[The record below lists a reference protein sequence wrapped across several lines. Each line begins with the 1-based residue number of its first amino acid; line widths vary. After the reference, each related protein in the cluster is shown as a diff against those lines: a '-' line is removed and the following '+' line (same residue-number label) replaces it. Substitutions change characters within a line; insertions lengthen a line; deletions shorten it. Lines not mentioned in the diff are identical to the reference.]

1 MTRSLLAILLLLPL
15 SVSAGERLQEFT
27 LSAGGKI
34 SFPDD
39 GELKARLRAG
49 TLEIAVIESYRPE
62 GCGTLVD
69 LSGTIGPD
77 STYLLRKQL
86 KNACNEG
93 GIFFFLNSFGGFV
106 DDGLAL
112 AELINQM
119 GGRAY
124 LYDGACYSSC
134 AVAFLGS
141 NKRGVMGSPV
151 LGFHSP
157 YTVEDGE
164 ARCRPDSRL
173 KDLFIRQLGEE
184 DGSFAHR
191 RMQDFCGPEAMWSI
205 NVDTMKL
212 LGIIEEEDVV
222 EPISR

>member
-1 MTRSLLAILLLLPL
+1 MTKPLLAILLLLPL

-27 LSAGGKI
+27 LSAGGVI
-34 SFPDD
+34 NFPDG
-39 GELKARLRAG
+39 GELKARLKAG
-49 TLEIAVIESYRPE
+49 ALEIAVIESYGPQGR
-62 GCGTLVD
+62 CGTLVD

-86 KNACNEG
+86 KNACNDF
-93 GIFFFLNSFGGFV
+93 GIFFFLNSFGGYI

-119 GGRAY
+119 
-124 LYDGACYSSC
+124 DGKANLWDGSCYSSC

-141 NKRGVMGSPV
+141 NKRGVEGSPV

-157 YTVEDGE
+157 YVLTDGK

-212 LGIIEEEDVV
+212 LGIIEDEG
-222 EPISR
+222 IRK

>member
-1 MTRSLLAILLLLPL
+1 MTKPLLAILLLLPL
-15 SVSAGERLQEFT
+15 SVNSGERIEKIT
-27 LSAGGKI
+27 LSGGYTITFAGG
-34 SFPDD
+34 
-39 GELKARLRAG
+39 GEVTARLRAG
-49 TLEIAVIESYRPE
+49 NLKITVIESYDRPG
-62 GCGTLVD
+62 GCGTPVD

-77 STYLLRKQL
+77 RTYLLRKQL

-119 GGRAY
+119 DGTAY
-124 LYDGACYSSC
+124 LADGSCYSSC

-141 NKRGVMGSPV
+141 NKRRVWGAPV
-151 LGFHSP
+151 LGFLSP
-157 YTVEDGE
+157 YVVEDGK

-173 KDLFIRQLGEE
+173 KNLFIRQLGEE

-212 LGIIEEEDVV
+212 LGMIND
-222 EPISR
+222 